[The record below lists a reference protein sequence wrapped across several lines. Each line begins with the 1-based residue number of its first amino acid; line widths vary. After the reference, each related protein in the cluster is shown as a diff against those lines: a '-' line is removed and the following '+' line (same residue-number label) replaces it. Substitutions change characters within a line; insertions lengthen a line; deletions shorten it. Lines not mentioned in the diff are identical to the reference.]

1 MAQFL
6 SMTKENKHNIH
17 HLIITTMKKAFA
29 IMATLFIALTACANH
44 EHAIAY
50 SELPAQAQSFIQHH
64 FNVADIAYIEK
75 ERDGLLFEFTVYL
88 KNATKIDFD
97 QSGNLE
103 SIDCEIY
110 PIPEGIIPEVIAN
123 YLKQHYSNHFAVKYS
138 INRHTIEIEL
148 GNGLELLFDL
158 EGKFLRIDD

>member
-1 MAQFL
+1 
-6 SMTKENKHNIH
+6 
-17 HLIITTMKKAFA
+17 MKKALA
-29 IMATLFIALTACANH
+29 IMATLFISLTACADR
-44 EHAIAY
+44 EHSITY
-50 SELPAQAQSFIQHH
+50 SELPAQAQSFVQQH
-64 FNVADIAYIEK
+64 FNVADIAYIER
-75 ERDGLLFEFTVYL
+75 ERDGIHNEFTVYL
-88 KNATKIDFD
+88 KNSTKIDFD

-148 GNGLELLFDL
+148 GNGLELLFNLD
-158 EGKFLRIDD
+158 GKFLRVDD